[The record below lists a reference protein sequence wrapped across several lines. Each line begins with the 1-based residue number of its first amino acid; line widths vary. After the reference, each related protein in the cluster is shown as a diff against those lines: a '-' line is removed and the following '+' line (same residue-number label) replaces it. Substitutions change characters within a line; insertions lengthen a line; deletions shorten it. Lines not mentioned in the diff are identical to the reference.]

1 MKASSFHYKTLKEAP
16 KDAELVSHKLMIR
29 ANMIKPLASGIYSW
43 LPLGLKILNKVEEII
58 RNNMNAYGC
67 LEVLMP
73 MVQPK
78 SLWDETK
85 RSEQMGSELLGFKDR
100 NDRNFYLGPTH
111 EEVITDIGRQE
122 LQSHKDLPKTFY
134 QIQTKFR
141 DEIRP
146 RFGVMRGREFLMK
159 DAYSFDLNE
168 DGMNKSYQAMK
179 ECYQKI
185 FDEIGFEYKI
195 VKADSGAIGGNMSEE
210 FHVIADSGEDTL
222 VFNNS
227 DFSSNIEL
235 LDETLKQEIESKI
248 EANDLSDI
256 DSQLGKL
263 TIKKGI
269 EFGHIVELG
278 NKYSQALKLSVQYD
292 NTQKVIEMGC
302 YGIGVSRIVAAA
314 IEQNHDAD
322 GIIFPKNISPFD
334 CSLISINEK
343 NSETVKDKSL
353 EIYKHL
359 RDKKIDVF
367 YDDRDVTPGVKFS
380 DANLMGNPYQIVI
393 SEKNI
398 DKNVLEIINRKDQ
411 SKSEISEKDLL
422 SLFN

>member
-67 LEVLMP
+67 LELLMP

-78 SLWDETK
+78 SLWDETE
-85 RSEQMGSELLGFKDR
+85 RSEQMGPELLGFKDR
-100 NDRNFYLGPTH
+100 NDRDFYLGPTH
-111 EEVITDIGRQE
+111 EEVITDIARQE

-159 DAYSFDLNE
+159 DAYSFDLDE

-222 VFNNS
+222 VFNEG

-248 EANDLSDI
+248 ETNDLSDI
-256 DSQLGKL
+256 DSELGKL

-269 EFGHIVELG
+269 EVGHIFELG
-278 NKYSQALKLSVQYD
+278 NKYSQAMGLSVQHD

-314 IEQNHDAD
+314 IEQNHDSD

-343 NSETVKDKSL
+343 KSETVKNKSL
-353 EIYKHL
+353 EIYKQL
-359 RDKKIDVF
+359 RAKDIDVF

-393 SEKNI
+393 SEKNLE
-398 DKNVLEIINRKDQ
+398 KNVLEIINRKDQ

-422 SLFN
+422 GLFN

>member
-29 ANMIKPLASGIYSW
+29 ANMINPLASGIYSW

-85 RSEQMGSELLGFKDR
+85 RSEQMGPELLGFKDR
-100 NDRNFYLGPTH
+100 NERDFYLGPTH
-111 EEVITDIGRQE
+111 EEVITDIARQE

-159 DAYSFDLNE
+159 DAYSFDLDE

-222 VFNNS
+222 VFNDS

-235 LDETLKQEIESKI
+235 LDERLKLEIESKI
-248 EANDLSDI
+248 SANDLSDI
-256 DSQLGKL
+256 DSEIGRL
-263 TIKKGI
+263 TVKKGI
-269 EFGHIVELG
+269 EVGHIFELG
-278 NKYSQALKLSVQYD
+278 SKYSQAMGLSVQHD
-292 NTQKVIEMGC
+292 NSQKVIEMGC

-343 NSETVKDKSL
+343 KSKTVKDKSL
-353 EIYKHL
+353 EIYKYL
-359 RDKKIDVF
+359 KAKNIDVF

-393 SEKNI
+393 SEKNLE
-398 DKNVLEIINRKDQ
+398 KNVLEIINRKDQ

>member
-67 LEVLMP
+67 LELLMP

-78 SLWDETK
+78 SLWDETE
-85 RSEQMGSELLGFKDR
+85 RSEQMGPELLGFKDR

-159 DAYSFDLNE
+159 DAYSFDLDE

-222 VFNNS
+222 VFNDS

-235 LDETLKQEIESKI
+235 LDERLKLEIESKI
-248 EANDLSDI
+248 SANDLSDI
-256 DSQLGKL
+256 DSEIGRL
-263 TIKKGI
+263 TVKKGI
-269 EFGHIVELG
+269 EVGHIFELG
-278 NKYSQALKLSVQYD
+278 SKYSQAMGLSVQHD
-292 NTQKVIEMGC
+292 NSQKVIEMGC

-343 NSETVKDKSL
+343 KSKTVKDKSL
-353 EIYKHL
+353 EIYKYL
-359 RDKKIDVF
+359 KAKNIDVF

-393 SEKNI
+393 SEKNL
-398 DKNVLEIINRKDQ
+398 DKNVLEIINRRDQ

-422 SLFN
+422 RLFD

>member
-43 LPLGLKILNKVEEII
+43 LPLGLKILNKVEGII

-85 RSEQMGSELLGFKDR
+85 RSEQMGPELLGFKDR
-100 NDRNFYLGPTH
+100 NDRDFYLGPTH

-159 DAYSFDLNE
+159 DAYSFDLDE

-222 VFNNS
+222 VFNEG

-256 DSQLGKL
+256 NSELGKL

-269 EFGHIVELG
+269 EVGHIFELG
-278 NKYSQALKLSVQYD
+278 NKYSEAMGLSVQHD
-292 NTQKVIEMGC
+292 NTQKIIEMGC

-322 GIIFPKNISPFD
+322 GMIFPKNISPFD

-343 NSETVKDKSL
+343 KSETVKNKSL
-353 EIYKHL
+353 EVYKNL
-359 RDKKIDVF
+359 RTKNIDVF

-380 DANLMGNPYQIVI
+380 DANLMGNPYQIVV
-393 SEKNI
+393 SEKNLE
-398 DKNVLEIINRKDQ
+398 KNVLEIINRKDQ

-422 SLFN
+422 SLFD

>member
-85 RSEQMGSELLGFKDR
+85 RSEQMGPELLGFKDR
-100 NDRNFYLGPTH
+100 NDRDFYLGPTH

-159 DAYSFDLNE
+159 DAYSFDLDE

-222 VFNNS
+222 VFNDSN
-227 DFSSNIEL
+227 FSSNIEL
-235 LDETLKQEIESKI
+235 LDKTLKQKIESKI
-248 EANDLSDI
+248 EENDLSDI
-256 DSQLGKL
+256 DSELGKL

-269 EFGHIVELG
+269 EVGHIFELG
-278 NKYSQALKLSVQYD
+278 NKYSQAMGLSVQRD

-343 NSETVKDKSL
+343 KSETVKDKSL

-359 RDKKIDVF
+359 KAENIDVF

-393 SEKNI
+393 SEKNLK
-398 DKNVLEIINRKDQ
+398 KNVLEIINRKDQ
-411 SKSEISEKDLL
+411 SKSEILEKDLL
-422 SLFN
+422 SLFD

>member
-29 ANMIKPLASGIYSW
+29 ANMIKPLASGVYSW

-78 SLWDETK
+78 SLWDETE
-85 RSEQMGSELLGFKDR
+85 RSEQMGPELLGFKDR
-100 NDRNFYLGPTH
+100 NDRDFYLGPTH

-122 LQSHKDLPKTFY
+122 LQSHRDLPKTFY

-159 DAYSFDLNE
+159 DAYSFDLDE

-222 VFNNS
+222 VFNEG

-235 LDETLKQEIESKI
+235 LDDTLKQEIESKI

-256 DSQLGKL
+256 DSELGKL

-269 EFGHIVELG
+269 EVGHIFELG
-278 NKYSQALKLSVQYD
+278 NKYSQAMGLSVQHD

-343 NSETVKDKSL
+343 KSETVRNKSL
-353 EIYKHL
+353 KIYKQL
-359 RDKKIDVF
+359 RANDIDVF
-367 YDDRDVTPGVKFS
+367 YDNRDVTPGVKFS
-380 DANLMGNPYQIVI
+380 DANLMGNPHQIVI
-393 SEKNI
+393 SEKNLE
-398 DKNVLEIINRKDQ
+398 KNMLEIINRKDQ

-422 SLFN
+422 SLFD

>member
-67 LEVLMP
+67 LELLMP

-78 SLWDETK
+78 SLWDETE
-85 RSEQMGSELLGFKDR
+85 RSEQMGPELLGFKDR
-100 NDRNFYLGPTH
+100 NDRDFYLGPTH

-159 DAYSFDLNE
+159 DAYSFDLDE

-222 VFNNS
+222 VFNEG

-248 EANDLSDI
+248 ETNDLSDI
-256 DSQLGKL
+256 DSDLGKL
-263 TIKKGI
+263 SIKKGI
-269 EFGHIVELG
+269 EVGHIFELG
-278 NKYSQALKLSVQYD
+278 NKYSQAMGLSVQHD

-314 IEQNHDAD
+314 IEQNHDSD

-343 NSETVKDKSL
+343 KSETVKNKSL
-353 EIYKHL
+353 EIYKQL
-359 RDKKIDVF
+359 RAKDIDVF

-393 SEKNI
+393 SEKNLE
-398 DKNVLEIINRKDQ
+398 KNVLEIINRKDQ

-422 SLFN
+422 GLFN

>member
-67 LEVLMP
+67 LEILMP

-85 RSEQMGSELLGFKDR
+85 RSEQMGPELLGFKDR
-100 NDRNFYLGPTH
+100 NERDFYLGPTH
-111 EEVITDIGRQE
+111 EEVITDIARQE

-159 DAYSFDLNE
+159 DAYSFDLDE

-222 VFNNS
+222 VFNDS

-235 LDETLKQEIESKI
+235 LDERLKLEIESKI
-248 EANDLSDI
+248 SANDLSDI
-256 DSQLGKL
+256 DSEIGRL
-263 TIKKGI
+263 TVKKGI
-269 EFGHIVELG
+269 EVGHIFELG
-278 NKYSQALKLSVQYD
+278 SKYSQAMGLSVQHD
-292 NTQKVIEMGC
+292 NSQKVIEMGC

-343 NSETVKDKSL
+343 KSKTVKDKSL
-353 EIYKHL
+353 EIYKYL
-359 RDKKIDVF
+359 KAKNIDVF

-393 SEKNI
+393 SEKNL
-398 DKNVLEIINRKDQ
+398 DKNVLEIINRRDQ

-422 SLFN
+422 RLFD

>member
-85 RSEQMGSELLGFKDR
+85 RSEQMGPELLGFKDR
-100 NDRNFYLGPTH
+100 NDRDFYLGPTH

-159 DAYSFDLNE
+159 DAYSFDLDE

-222 VFNNS
+222 VFNDSN
-227 DFSSNIEL
+227 FSSNIEL
-235 LDETLKQEIESKI
+235 LDKTLKQKIESKI
-248 EANDLSDI
+248 KENDLSDI
-256 DSQLGKL
+256 DSELGKL

-269 EFGHIVELG
+269 EVGHIFELG
-278 NKYSQALKLSVQYD
+278 NKYSQAMGLSVQRD

-343 NSETVKDKSL
+343 KSETVKDKSL

-359 RDKKIDVF
+359 KAENIDVF

-393 SEKNI
+393 SEKNLK
-398 DKNVLEIINRKDQ
+398 KNVLEIINRKDQ
-411 SKSEISEKDLL
+411 SKSEILEKDLL
-422 SLFN
+422 SLFD

>member
-78 SLWDETK
+78 SLWDETE
-85 RSEQMGSELLGFKDR
+85 RSEQMGPELLGFKDR
-100 NDRNFYLGPTH
+100 NDRDFYLGPTH

-122 LQSHKDLPKTFY
+122 LHSHKDLPKTFY

-159 DAYSFDLNE
+159 DAYSFDLDE

-195 VKADSGAIGGNMSEE
+195 VRADSGAIGGNMSEE

-222 VFNNS
+222 VFNDN

-235 LDETLKQEIESKI
+235 LDETLKKEIESKI
-248 EANDLSDI
+248 EANDLSNI
-256 DSQLGKL
+256 DSELGKL

-269 EFGHIVELG
+269 EVGHIFELG
-278 NKYSQALKLSVQYD
+278 NKYSQAMGLSVQHD

-314 IEQNHDAD
+314 IEQNHDKD

-343 NSETVKDKSL
+343 KSETVKDKSL

-359 RDKKIDVF
+359 RDRKIDVF
-367 YDDRDVTPGVKFS
+367 YDDRGVTPGVKFS

-393 SEKNI
+393 SEKNL

-422 SLFN
+422 SLFD

>member
-78 SLWDETK
+78 SLWDETE
-85 RSEQMGSELLGFKDR
+85 RSEQMGPELLGFKDR
-100 NDRNFYLGPTH
+100 NDRDFYLGPTH

-122 LQSHKDLPKTFY
+122 LQSHRDLPKTFY

-159 DAYSFDLNE
+159 DAYSFDLDE

-222 VFNNS
+222 VFNEG

-235 LDETLKQEIESKI
+235 LDDSLKQEIESKI

-256 DSQLGKL
+256 DSELGKL

-269 EFGHIVELG
+269 EVGHIFELG
-278 NKYSQALKLSVQYD
+278 NKYSQAMGLSVQHD

-343 NSETVKDKSL
+343 KSETVRNKSL
-353 EIYKHL
+353 EIYKQL
-359 RDKKIDVF
+359 RANDIDVF
-367 YDDRDVTPGVKFS
+367 YDNRDVTPGVKFS
-380 DANLMGNPYQIVI
+380 DANLMGNPHQIVI
-393 SEKNI
+393 SEKNLE
-398 DKNVLEIINRKDQ
+398 KNMLEIINRKDQ

-422 SLFN
+422 SLFD

>member
-302 YGIGVSRIVAAA
+302 YGIGVSRVVAAA